1 METGIGYGTYKSFLD
16 ELLMALNDSFG
27 EGIILSFAL
36 FGSVA
41 RGKARPDSDI
51 DLLIVHKPIEFSPM
65 GRFVELL
72 LYKVNK
78 SDEYKRLQK
87 KGFSADPYPIFM
99 TENDL
104 YERPLIL
111 LDILD
116 HGIVIYDSGVLEKR
130 FVSLKQRLHELGSK
144 RITLEDGTWY
154 WILKPNWKPGEV
166 IEL

>member
-1 METGIGYGTYKSFLD
+1 METGIGYETYKVLLD
-16 ELLMALNDSFG
+16 ELLKALNDDFG

-41 RGKARPDSDI
+41 RGEARPDSDI
-51 DLLIVHKPIEFSPM
+51 DLLIVHKPIDFDPI
-65 GRFVELL
+65 GRLVKLL
-72 LYKVNK
+72 LGKVHE
-78 SDEYKRLQK
+78 SYEYKRLQSL
-87 KGFSADPYPIFM
+87 GLSADPYPIFM

-130 FVSLKQRLHELGSK
+130 FVSLKQRLYELGSE
-144 RITLEDGTWY
+144 RITLEDGTWC